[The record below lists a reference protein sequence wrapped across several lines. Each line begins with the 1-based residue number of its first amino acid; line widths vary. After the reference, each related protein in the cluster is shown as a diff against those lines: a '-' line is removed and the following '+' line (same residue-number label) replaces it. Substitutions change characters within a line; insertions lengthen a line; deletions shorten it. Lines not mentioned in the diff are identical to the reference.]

1 MPYMTSLTD
10 AKIDVWRVR
19 ANLRATEAR
28 STELER
34 DLTTEKERLSLEQAI
49 ERVFFLQQLPH
60 QKNTEFGEMQ
70 HLLHVKEPELVEDK
84 LDLSSRRLNSGRE
97 LKSDRNRNE
106 ELKIVLERMETKEK
120 ELKNLKEA
128 AVEDAND
135 LRKLYSLAQ
144 ERIGERNIG
153 NLAIKKLKLE
163 RASVTKFLKR
173 INKRLLI

>member
-97 LKSDRNRNE
+97 LKSDRNRSSSCTESSYNQTRS
-106 ELKIVLERMETKEK
+106 LK
-120 ELKNLKEA
+120 
-128 AVEDAND
+128 
-135 LRKLYSLAQ
+135 
-144 ERIGERNIG
+144 
-153 NLAIKKLKLE
+153 
-163 RASVTKFLKR
+163 
-173 INKRLLI
+173 